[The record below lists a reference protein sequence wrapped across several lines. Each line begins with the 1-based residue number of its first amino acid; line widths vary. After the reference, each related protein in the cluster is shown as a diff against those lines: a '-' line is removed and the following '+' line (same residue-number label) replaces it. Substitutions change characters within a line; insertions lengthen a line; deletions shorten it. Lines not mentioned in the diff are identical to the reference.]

1 MMNNDF
7 IEAFL
12 KPVFYKKESA
22 DVAFCIRNKMYS
34 YSQLYDAVEQIWY
47 LIKDLPEDLI
57 GLYATDD
64 LRTYASIIAL
74 WTCGKTYIPLNPSVI
89 LK

>member
-22 DVAFCIRNKMYS
+22 DVAFYIRNKMYS

-64 LRTYASIIAL
+64 LRTYASIIA
-74 WTCGKTYIPLNPSVI
+74 I
-89 LK
+89 